1 MAKIIN
7 TKKGKKVVLRN
18 PSEKAKRYAR
28 QLKSGQV
35 QETGAKLKPTDKAFR
50 IGYLTARSDN
60 AKAYKHTHKPKKKGR
75 PVGSKDS
82 YKRTRRKKS

>member
-60 AKAYKHTHKPKKKGR
+60 AKAYKSNKAKEPPKRGRGR
-75 PVGSKDS
+75 PKGS
-82 YKRTRRKKS
+82 TNKK